1 MDTKQPLAAGK
12 LMIGLILLAVGVAAF
27 LDAIDVWEA
36 GPLWSYWPL
45 LLIAIGAANA
55 VDAIRRRHGDG
66 SWFLLGIGVW
76 MLAGSF
82 NLFGLSYS
90 EAFPLAV
97 IFVGIGAVLHA
108 VIDVPQLNKEN
119 GHERQQ

>member
-1 MDTKQPLAAGK
+1 MDTHRFPAGK
-12 LMIGLILLAVGVAAF
+12 LMAGLILLAIGAAMF

-36 GPLWSYWPL
+36 GPFWHYWPL

-55 VDAIRRRHGDG
+55 FDAIRRRQGDG

-76 MLAGSF
+76 MLVGSF
-82 NLFGLSYS
+82 HLFGLSHG

-97 IFVGIGAVLHA
+97 IFVGLGAVLHA
-108 VIDVPQLNKEN
+108 IIDAPAANREN
-119 GHERQQ
+119 EHERQQ